1 LRFFKRVMLQM
12 TKTARAPRVAIE
24 GARRDSPGM
33 VLA

>member
-12 TKTARAPRVAIE
+12 TKTVRAPRVVIE
-24 GARRDSPGM
+24 SARRDSPGT